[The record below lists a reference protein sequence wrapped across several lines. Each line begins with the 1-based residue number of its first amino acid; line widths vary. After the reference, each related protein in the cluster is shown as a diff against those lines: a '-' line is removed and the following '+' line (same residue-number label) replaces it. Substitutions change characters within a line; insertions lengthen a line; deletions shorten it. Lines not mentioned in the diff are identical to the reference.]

1 MEETYNDDGA
11 LAHLPEVEH
20 VEQDRDL
27 HEVDPP
33 ADVVVPQHDQVPT
46 QLQAGL
52 LYEVR
57 LPVTLEDLQQVGGVN
72 VRGIF

>member
-1 MEETYNDDGA
+1 MEEHRY
-11 LAHLPEVEH
+11 
-20 VEQDRDL
+20 L
-27 HEVDPP
+27 HQVDP
-33 ADVVVPQHDQVPT
+33 ATDVVVPQHHQVSA

-72 VRGIF
+72 VGGIF